1 MRSFL
6 RTTVSRRAF
15 SGSLLK
21 LVGMN
26 PVELESNGRTQV
38 FGLEV
43 LSDAEQQLRVIRDN
57 LRVAQSRHKSYADTT
72 EEN

>member
-1 MRSFL
+1 M
-6 RTTVSRRAF
+6 
-15 SGSLLK
+15 
-21 LVGMN
+21 
-26 PVELESNGRTQV
+26 

-57 LRVAQSRHKSYADTT
+57 LRVAESRHKSYADTI

>member
-1 MRSFL
+1 
-6 RTTVSRRAF
+6 
-15 SGSLLK
+15 
-21 LVGMN
+21 
-26 PVELESNGRTQV
+26 V

-57 LRVAQSRHKSYADTT
+57 LRVAESRHKSYADTI